1 MMEVPLASASH
12 SKTFL
17 LALTLLGLTGCSN
30 EEDKTDSV
38 IAVEAKVFDITIQSG
53 LPDAYEYSAPSA
65 LVGKAIDGSETRML
79 LSIPDILSL
88 FREEVVLSSIAHI
101 EIQLV
106 ATAVTVNPDNIRL
119 GFMGEKVTP
128 YATWNSRFSLIP
140 GQEWTAPGGDLMDLP
155 TIAPDIEKVA
165 DGVTHKKLIFNV
177 TESIIA
183 AIDAGTKI
191 QGFMLQ
197 VLPSEDNADNASRI
211 FTSNYSTDYAP
222 KAILTFNNEDILV
235 P

>member
-1 MMEVPLASASH
+1 MEVPLASVSH
-12 SKTFL
+12 SKTL
-17 LALTLLGLTGCSN
+17 LFALSLLSLTGCSN
-30 EEDKTDSV
+30 EEDKKDSV
-38 IAVEAKVFDITIQSG
+38 IAVEAKVFDVTIQSA

-65 LVGKAIDGSETRML
+65 LVGTARDGSETRML

-106 ATAVTVNPDNIRL
+106 ATDVTVNPENIRL

-140 GQEWTAPGGDLMDLP
+140 GQEWKAPGGDLLDLP
-155 TIAPDIEKVA
+155 AISPDIEKLSDDVP
-165 DGVTHKKLIFNV
+165 HKRLVFNV
-177 TESIIA
+177 TDSIIA

-191 QGFMLQ
+191 QSFMLQ
-197 VLPSEDNADNASRI
+197 VQPSEDNADNESRI
-211 FTSNYSTDYAP
+211 FTSNYSSAYAP

>member
-1 MMEVPLASASH
+1 MEVPLASVSH
-12 SKTFL
+12 SKAL
-17 LALTLLGLTGCSN
+17 LFALLLPGLTGCSN
-30 EEDKTDSV
+30 KEDKSDSV
-38 IAVEAKVFDITIQSG
+38 IAVEAKVFDITIQSA

-65 LVGKAIDGSETRML
+65 LVGQANDGSETRML

-101 EIQLV
+101 EIQMV
-106 ATAVTVNPDNIRL
+106 ATDVTVNPDNIRL
-119 GFMGEKVTP
+119 AFMGEKVTP
-128 YATWNSRFSLIP
+128 YATWNSRFSLVP

-155 TIAPDIEKVA
+155 SIAPDIEKVA
-165 DGVTHKKLIFNV
+165 DGITHKKLIFNV
-177 TESIIA
+177 TESIIT

-191 QGFMLQ
+191 QSFMLQ
-197 VLPSEDNADNASRI
+197 VLPSEDNADNTSRI
-211 FTSNYSTDYAP
+211 FTSNYSSAYAP

>member
-1 MMEVPLASASH
+1 MASASH
-12 SKTFL
+12 SKTL
-17 LALTLLGLTGCSN
+17 LFALSLLGLTGCSN

-38 IAVEAKVFDITIQSG
+38 IAVEAKVFDVTIQSG
-53 LPDAYEYSAPSA
+53 LPDTYEYSAPSA
-65 LVGKAIDGSETRML
+65 LVGTASDGSETRML

-106 ATAVTVNPDNIRL
+106 AKDVTVNPDNIRL

-128 YATWNSRFSLIP
+128 YTTWNSRFSLVP
-140 GQEWTAPGGDLMDLP
+140 GQDWSAPGGDLLDLP
-155 TIAPDIEKVA
+155 AISPDIEKVS
-165 DGVTHKKLIFNV
+165 DSVTDKKLVFNV
-177 TESIIA
+177 TDSIIA

-197 VLPSEDNADNASRI
+197 VLPSDDNAKNTSSI
-211 FTSNYSTDYAP
+211 FTSNYSSAYAP

>member
-1 MMEVPLASASH
+1 MASVSH
-12 SKTFL
+12 SKTL
-17 LALTLLGLTGCSN
+17 LLTLSLMGLTGCSN
-30 EEDKTDSV
+30 EEDKKDSV
-38 IAVEAKVFDITIQSG
+38 IAVEAKVFDVTIQSG

-65 LVGKAIDGSETRML
+65 LVGTASDGSETRML

-106 ATAVTVNPDNIRL
+106 ATDFTVNPDNIHL

-140 GQEWTAPGGDLMDLP
+140 GQEWKAPGGDLLDLP
-155 TIAPDIEKVA
+155 AISPDIEKLS
-165 DGVTHKKLIFNV
+165 DDVTHKRLTFNV
-177 TESIIA
+177 TDSIIA

-197 VLPSEDNADNASRI
+197 VLPSDDNADNESRI
-211 FTSNYSTDYAP
+211 FTSNYSSAYAP